1 MIELQFFSLK
11 NYKTQEEYRAFIQEK
26 VRTQNVNICA
36 TYSKIW
42 RTGSLCDDY
51 ISSTRF

>member
-1 MIELQFFSLK
+1 MRSLLLSAWASIMIELQSFSLK

-36 TYSKIW
+36 T
-42 RTGSLCDDY
+42 
-51 ISSTRF
+51 